1 MKIEN
6 HDGNHRIQPP
16 LSRVQDAGERG
27 DAGRPQPGREAP
39 ADRVELSDTARA
51 SQQARQLLDGLP
63 EVRLD
68 KVAELR
74 AKIEGGVYNV
84 RGEQVAVRMLGQGL
98 FDRLI

>member
-6 HDGNHRIQPP
+6 HDGNQRIQPP
-16 LSRVQDAGERG
+16 LSRVPGAGERR
-27 DAGRPQPGREAP
+27 DAEGPESRREAP
-39 ADRVELSDTARA
+39 ADRVELSGTARA
-51 SQQARQLLDGLP
+51 IQQARQLLDGLP

-68 KVAELR
+68 KVAELQ
-74 AKIEGGVYNV
+74 AKIDGGVYNV

>member
-6 HDGNHRIQPP
+6 PDSNHRIQPP
-16 LSRVQDAGERG
+16 LSGVQGAGGRRDASGPESSH
-27 DAGRPQPGREAP
+27 DAPG
-39 ADRVELSDTARA
+39 DRVELSDTARA

-74 AKIEGGVYNV
+74 AKIEGGFYNI

-98 FDRLI
+98 FDRII